1 MNREQDEVL
10 VSREI
15 KAQQDRE
22 TANKQLQCDT
32 VIAMAERA
40 LDVWEGSLGE
50 KIRRLQTIQ
59 IKEGSCKDVEKCHG
73 TQEGSVSWILGFRK
87 PI

>member
-40 LDVWEGSLGE
+40 LDV
-50 KIRRLQTIQ
+50 
-59 IKEGSCKDVEKCHG
+59 
-73 TQEGSVSWILGFRK
+73 
-87 PI
+87 

>member
-1 MNREQDEVL
+1 
-10 VSREI
+10 
-15 KAQQDRE
+15 
-22 TANKQLQCDT
+22 
-32 VIAMAERA
+32 MAERG

-59 IKEGSCKDVEKCHG
+59 NSLEEGSCKEGSCKDVEKCHG
-73 TQEGSVSWILGFRK
+73 TQEGSVSRILGFRK